1 MHTFENVETA
11 DADPADA
18 QFAESEATNRLHLAY
33 GRKVQELLS
42 SSDAASWVENL
53 WDMYTGFTLFAQE
66 CGADP
71 KGHNRFV
78 SFKELVFFFQDLGTI
93 KGRMD

>member
-1 MHTFENVETA
+1 MHTFEKNES
-11 DADPADA
+11 DGQLLD
-18 QFAESEATNRLHLAY
+18 AESADRLHLAY

-66 CGADP
+66 CGNDP

-78 SFKELVFFFQDLGTI
+78 SFKELVFFFQDLGRM
-93 KGRMD
+93 KGNME